1 MLAYGCA
8 WVRAASRWLRHPLTH
23 SARGGVLKVSG
34 RGTSFFTPCLW
45 QVEQGTKWAWQ
56 RLNIITLD
64 VKAKTSYTDKHN
76 DRQLSRQKYGCIL

>member
-34 RGTSFFTPCLW
+34 RGTSFFLPASGRSNK
-45 QVEQGTKWAWQ
+45 ERN
-56 RLNIITLD
+56 RLGEEVDNY
-64 VKAKTSYTDKHN
+64 A
-76 DRQLSRQKYGCIL
+76 